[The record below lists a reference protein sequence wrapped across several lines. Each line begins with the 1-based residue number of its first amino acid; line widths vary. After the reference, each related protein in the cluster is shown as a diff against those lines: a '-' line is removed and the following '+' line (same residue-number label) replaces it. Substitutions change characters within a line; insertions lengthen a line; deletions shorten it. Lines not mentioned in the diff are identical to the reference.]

1 MNKIQLFCLI
11 NKLIKNLDLLD
22 YNLSNNEI

>member
-1 MNKIQLFCLI
+1 MNKIQLFYLI

-22 YNLSNNEI
+22 YNLCINEV